1 MISRKHLSQNIAFGL
16 FRLLSLSVVGILFAI
31 LGFII
36 YKGIG
41 VIDWEFL
48 TGAPTDGMTSGG
60 ILPAIV
66 GTFCLMTG
74 SALFAFPVGVMS
86 GIYMNEYAPK
96 GWIVRFI
103 RMMTNNLSG
112 IPSIVFGLFG
122 MALFVN
128 YMDFG
133 DSILAGSLTLG
144 LLSLP
149 LVIRT
154 TEEALKAIP
163 DNLREGSRALGA
175 TKQQTI
181 WHVIL
186 PMGMP
191 NIITGL
197 ILALG
202 RVSGETAPILFTC
215 AAYFLPQL
223 PGSIFD
229 QCMALPMNVLL
240 GWHIQTIIV
249 VTSVAIVL
257 YSMLGGMKAVI
268 WTEAIQG
275 IILIG
280 GALVC
285 MFILLFDMPGGP
297 VQTFSIAMEDG
308 KFSLGSFG
316 SSLSESTF
324 WVCLIYGIFTNL
336 QNYGIDQ
343 SYVQRYHTAKNE
355 KEAKFSALFGGY
367 LFIPVSAVF
376 FMIGTGLY
384 AFYKVHPGIL
394 PDGVGADYVF
404 PFFIVNELP
413 VGLTGLL
420 IASIFA
426 AGMSTIATSVTSSS
440 TIILTDY
447 YQRFRKHA
455 GNRERMLVLKL
466 SSVGVGVAG
475 ILVAFAF
482 MSVQS
487 ALDAWWA
494 LASIFSGGML
504 GLFLLGYISRKARN
518 FDAVLGVVCGVILVC
533 WIVISPFVHA
543 NLAIVFG
550 TLLIFLVG
558 FLSANLLNKRRC
570 K

>member
-1 MISRKHLSQNIAFGL
+1 MHIIDIIVFLLFTGGVVAFGCSFFKKKGTSEEFTSAGRSL
-16 FRLLSLSVVGILFAI
+16 PGWVVGMSIFATYVSSISYLGYPGKAFSGDWNAFVFSLSIPIASYFAARYFVPFYRSQDSI
-31 LGFII
+31 SAYSFLENRFGPWARI
-36 YKGIG
+36 YASSCYL
-41 VIDWEFL
+41 L
-48 TGAPTDGMTSGG
+48 TQIAR
-60 ILPAIV
+60 
-66 GTFCLMTG
+66 TG
-74 SALFAFPVGVMS
+74 S
-86 GIYMNEYAPK
+86 
-96 GWIVRFI
+96 
-103 RMMTNNLSG
+103 
-112 IPSIVFGLFG
+112 
-122 MALFVN
+122 
-128 YMDFG
+128 
-133 DSILAGSLTLG
+133 ILY
-144 LLSLP
+144 LL
-149 LVIRT
+149 
-154 TEEALKAIP
+154 
-163 DNLREGSRALGA
+163 
-175 TKQQTI
+175 
-181 WHVIL
+181 
-186 PMGMP
+186 
-191 NIITGL
+191 
-197 ILALG
+197 
-202 RVSGETAPILFTC
+202 
-215 AAYFLPQL
+215 
-223 PGSIFD
+223 
-229 QCMALPMNVLL
+229 ALPMNVLL
-240 GWHIQTIIV
+240 GWNIQTIII

-285 MFILLFDMPGGP
+285 MFILLFDMPEGP
-297 VQTFSIAMEDG
+297 AQTFSIAMEDG

-324 WVCLIYGIFTNL
+324 WVCLIYGVFTNL

-394 PDGVGADYVF
+394 PDGVRADYVF

-558 FLSANLLNKRRC
+558 FLSANLFNKRRC

>member
-1 MISRKHLSQNIAFGL
+1 MHIIDIIVFLLFIGGVVAFGCSFFKKKGTSEEFTSAGRSL
-16 FRLLSLSVVGILFAI
+16 PGWVVGMSIFATYVSSISYLGYPGKAFSGDWNAFVFSLSIPIASYFAARYFVPFYRSQDSI
-31 LGFII
+31 SAYSFLENRFGPWARI
-36 YKGIG
+36 YASSCYL
-41 VIDWEFL
+41 L
-48 TGAPTDGMTSGG
+48 TQIAR
-60 ILPAIV
+60 
-66 GTFCLMTG
+66 TG
-74 SALFAFPVGVMS
+74 S
-86 GIYMNEYAPK
+86 
-96 GWIVRFI
+96 
-103 RMMTNNLSG
+103 
-112 IPSIVFGLFG
+112 
-122 MALFVN
+122 
-128 YMDFG
+128 
-133 DSILAGSLTLG
+133 ILY
-144 LLSLP
+144 LL
-149 LVIRT
+149 
-154 TEEALKAIP
+154 
-163 DNLREGSRALGA
+163 
-175 TKQQTI
+175 
-181 WHVIL
+181 
-186 PMGMP
+186 
-191 NIITGL
+191 
-197 ILALG
+197 
-202 RVSGETAPILFTC
+202 
-215 AAYFLPQL
+215 
-223 PGSIFD
+223 
-229 QCMALPMNVLL
+229 ALPMNVLL

>member
-1 MISRKHLSQNIAFGL
+1 MHIIDIIVFLLFTGGVVAFGCSFFKKKGTSEEFTSAGRSL
-16 FRLLSLSVVGILFAI
+16 PGWVVGMSIFATYVSSISYLGYPGKAFSGDWNAFVFSLSIPIASYFAARYFVPFYRSQDSI
-31 LGFII
+31 SAYSFLENRFGPWARI
-36 YKGIG
+36 YASSCYL
-41 VIDWEFL
+41 L
-48 TGAPTDGMTSGG
+48 TQIAR
-60 ILPAIV
+60 
-66 GTFCLMTG
+66 TG
-74 SALFAFPVGVMS
+74 S
-86 GIYMNEYAPK
+86 
-96 GWIVRFI
+96 
-103 RMMTNNLSG
+103 
-112 IPSIVFGLFG
+112 
-122 MALFVN
+122 
-128 YMDFG
+128 
-133 DSILAGSLTLG
+133 ILY
-144 LLSLP
+144 LL
-149 LVIRT
+149 
-154 TEEALKAIP
+154 
-163 DNLREGSRALGA
+163 
-175 TKQQTI
+175 
-181 WHVIL
+181 
-186 PMGMP
+186 
-191 NIITGL
+191 
-197 ILALG
+197 
-202 RVSGETAPILFTC
+202 
-215 AAYFLPQL
+215 
-223 PGSIFD
+223 
-229 QCMALPMNVLL
+229 ALPMNVLL

-518 FDAVLGVVCGVILVC
+518 FDAVLGVVCGVILVF

>member
-1 MISRKHLSQNIAFGL
+1 MHIIDIIVFLLFTGGVVAFGCSFFKKKGTFEEFTSAGRSL
-16 FRLLSLSVVGILFAI
+16 PGWVVGMSIFATYVSSISYLGYPGKAFSGDWNAFVFSLSIPIASYFAARYFVPFYRSQDSI
-31 LGFII
+31 SAYSFLENRFGPWARI
-36 YKGIG
+36 YASSCYL
-41 VIDWEFL
+41 L
-48 TGAPTDGMTSGG
+48 TQIAR
-60 ILPAIV
+60 
-66 GTFCLMTG
+66 TG
-74 SALFAFPVGVMS
+74 S
-86 GIYMNEYAPK
+86 
-96 GWIVRFI
+96 
-103 RMMTNNLSG
+103 
-112 IPSIVFGLFG
+112 
-122 MALFVN
+122 
-128 YMDFG
+128 
-133 DSILAGSLTLG
+133 ILY
-144 LLSLP
+144 LL
-149 LVIRT
+149 
-154 TEEALKAIP
+154 
-163 DNLREGSRALGA
+163 
-175 TKQQTI
+175 
-181 WHVIL
+181 
-186 PMGMP
+186 
-191 NIITGL
+191 
-197 ILALG
+197 
-202 RVSGETAPILFTC
+202 
-215 AAYFLPQL
+215 
-223 PGSIFD
+223 
-229 QCMALPMNVLL
+229 ALPMNVLL

-504 GLFLLGYISRKARN
+504 GLFLLGYISKKARN

>member
-1 MISRKHLSQNIAFGL
+1 MHIIDIIVFLLFTGGVVAFGCSFFKKKGTSEEFTSAGRSL
-16 FRLLSLSVVGILFAI
+16 PGWVVGMSIFATYVSSISYLGYPGKAFSGDWNAFVFSLSIPIASYFAARYFVPFYRSQDSI
-31 LGFII
+31 SAYSFLENRFGPWARI
-36 YKGIG
+36 YASSCYL
-41 VIDWEFL
+41 L
-48 TGAPTDGMTSGG
+48 TQIAR
-60 ILPAIV
+60 
-66 GTFCLMTG
+66 TG
-74 SALFAFPVGVMS
+74 S
-86 GIYMNEYAPK
+86 
-96 GWIVRFI
+96 
-103 RMMTNNLSG
+103 
-112 IPSIVFGLFG
+112 
-122 MALFVN
+122 
-128 YMDFG
+128 
-133 DSILAGSLTLG
+133 ILY
-144 LLSLP
+144 LL
-149 LVIRT
+149 
-154 TEEALKAIP
+154 
-163 DNLREGSRALGA
+163 
-175 TKQQTI
+175 
-181 WHVIL
+181 
-186 PMGMP
+186 
-191 NIITGL
+191 
-197 ILALG
+197 
-202 RVSGETAPILFTC
+202 
-215 AAYFLPQL
+215 
-223 PGSIFD
+223 
-229 QCMALPMNVLL
+229 ALPMNVLL

-504 GLFLLGYISRKARN
+504 GLFLLGYISRKARK

>member
-1 MISRKHLSQNIAFGL
+1 MHIIDIIVFLLFTGGVVAFGCSFFKKKGTSEEFTSAGRSL
-16 FRLLSLSVVGILFAI
+16 PGWVVGMSIFATYVSSISYLGYPGKAFSGDWNAFVFSLSIPIASYFAARYFVPFYRSQDSI
-31 LGFII
+31 SAYSFLENRFGPWARI
-36 YKGIG
+36 YASSCYL
-41 VIDWEFL
+41 L
-48 TGAPTDGMTSGG
+48 TQIAR
-60 ILPAIV
+60 
-66 GTFCLMTG
+66 TG
-74 SALFAFPVGVMS
+74 S
-86 GIYMNEYAPK
+86 
-96 GWIVRFI
+96 
-103 RMMTNNLSG
+103 
-112 IPSIVFGLFG
+112 
-122 MALFVN
+122 
-128 YMDFG
+128 
-133 DSILAGSLTLG
+133 ILY
-144 LLSLP
+144 LL
-149 LVIRT
+149 
-154 TEEALKAIP
+154 
-163 DNLREGSRALGA
+163 
-175 TKQQTI
+175 
-181 WHVIL
+181 
-186 PMGMP
+186 
-191 NIITGL
+191 
-197 ILALG
+197 
-202 RVSGETAPILFTC
+202 
-215 AAYFLPQL
+215 
-223 PGSIFD
+223 
-229 QCMALPMNVLL
+229 ALPMNVLL
-240 GWHIQTIIV
+240 GWNIQTIII

-285 MFILLFDMPGGP
+285 MFILLFDMPEGP
-297 VQTFSIAMEDG
+297 AQTFSITMEDG

-324 WVCLIYGIFTNL
+324 WVCLIYGVFTNL

-384 AFYKVHPGIL
+384 AFYKVHPGVL

-558 FLSANLLNKRRC
+558 FLSANLFNNLSFG
-570 K
+570 

>member
-1 MISRKHLSQNIAFGL
+1 MHIIDIIVFLLFTGGVVAFGCSFFKKKGTSEEFTSAGRSL
-16 FRLLSLSVVGILFAI
+16 PGWVVGMSIFATYVSSISYLGYPGKAFSGDWNAFVFSLSIPIASYFAARYFVPFYRSQDSI
-31 LGFII
+31 SAYSFLENRFGPWARI
-36 YKGIG
+36 YASSCYL
-41 VIDWEFL
+41 L
-48 TGAPTDGMTSGG
+48 TQIAR
-60 ILPAIV
+60 
-66 GTFCLMTG
+66 TG
-74 SALFAFPVGVMS
+74 S
-86 GIYMNEYAPK
+86 
-96 GWIVRFI
+96 
-103 RMMTNNLSG
+103 
-112 IPSIVFGLFG
+112 
-122 MALFVN
+122 
-128 YMDFG
+128 
-133 DSILAGSLTLG
+133 ILY
-144 LLSLP
+144 LL
-149 LVIRT
+149 
-154 TEEALKAIP
+154 
-163 DNLREGSRALGA
+163 
-175 TKQQTI
+175 
-181 WHVIL
+181 
-186 PMGMP
+186 
-191 NIITGL
+191 
-197 ILALG
+197 
-202 RVSGETAPILFTC
+202 
-215 AAYFLPQL
+215 
-223 PGSIFD
+223 
-229 QCMALPMNVLL
+229 ALPMNVLL

-285 MFILLFDMPGGP
+285 MFILLSDMPGGP

-504 GLFLLGYISRKARN
+504 GLFLLGYISKKARN

>member
-1 MISRKHLSQNIAFGL
+1 MHIIDIIVFLLFTGGVVAFGCSFFKKKGTSEEFTSAGRSL
-16 FRLLSLSVVGILFAI
+16 PGWVVGMSIFATYVSSISYLGYPGKAFSGDWNAFVFSLSIPIASYFA
-31 LGFII
+31 
-36 YKGIG
+36 
-41 VIDWEFL
+41 
-48 TGAPTDGMTSGG
+48 A
-60 ILPAIV
+60 
-66 GTFCLMTG
+66 
-74 SALFAFPVGVMS
+74 
-86 GIYMNEYAPK
+86 
-96 GWIVRFI
+96 R
-103 RMMTNNLSG
+103 
-112 IPSIVFGLFG
+112 
-122 MALFVN
+122 
-128 YMDFG
+128 
-133 DSILAGSLTLG
+133 
-144 LLSLP
+144 
-149 LVIRT
+149 
-154 TEEALKAIP
+154 
-163 DNLREGSRALGA
+163 
-175 TKQQTI
+175 
-181 WHVIL
+181 
-186 PMGMP
+186 
-191 NIITGL
+191 
-197 ILALG
+197 
-202 RVSGETAPILFTC
+202 
-215 AAYFLPQL
+215 YFLPFYRSQDSISAYSFL
-223 PGSIFD
+223 ENRFGPWARIYASSCYLLTQIARTGSILYLL
-229 QCMALPMNVLL
+229 ALPMNVLL
-240 GWHIQTIIV
+240 GWNIQTIII

-285 MFILLFDMPGGP
+285 MFILLFDMPEGP
-297 VQTFSIAMEDG
+297 AQTFSIAMEDG

-324 WVCLIYGIFTNL
+324 WVCLIYGVFTNL

-384 AFYKVHPGIL
+384 AFYKVHPGVL

-558 FLSANLLNKRRC
+558 FLSANLFNKRRC

>member
-1 MISRKHLSQNIAFGL
+1 MHIIDIIVFLLFTGGVVAFGCSFFKKKGTSEEFTSAGRSL
-16 FRLLSLSVVGILFAI
+16 PGWVVGMSIFATYVSSISYLGYPGKAFSGDWNAFVFSLSIPIASYFAARYFVPFYRSQDSI
-31 LGFII
+31 SAYSFLENRFGPWARI
-36 YKGIG
+36 YASSCYL
-41 VIDWEFL
+41 L
-48 TGAPTDGMTSGG
+48 TQIAR
-60 ILPAIV
+60 
-66 GTFCLMTG
+66 TG
-74 SALFAFPVGVMS
+74 S
-86 GIYMNEYAPK
+86 
-96 GWIVRFI
+96 
-103 RMMTNNLSG
+103 
-112 IPSIVFGLFG
+112 
-122 MALFVN
+122 
-128 YMDFG
+128 
-133 DSILAGSLTLG
+133 ILY
-144 LLSLP
+144 LL
-149 LVIRT
+149 
-154 TEEALKAIP
+154 
-163 DNLREGSRALGA
+163 
-175 TKQQTI
+175 
-181 WHVIL
+181 
-186 PMGMP
+186 
-191 NIITGL
+191 
-197 ILALG
+197 
-202 RVSGETAPILFTC
+202 
-215 AAYFLPQL
+215 
-223 PGSIFD
+223 
-229 QCMALPMNVLL
+229 ALPMNVLL

-504 GLFLLGYISRKARN
+504 GLFLLGYISKKARN

-533 WIVISPFVHA
+533 WFVISPFVHA

>member
-1 MISRKHLSQNIAFGL
+1 MHIIDIIVFLLFTSGVVAFGCSFFKKKGTSEEFTSAGRSL
-16 FRLLSLSVVGILFAI
+16 PGWVVGMSIFATYVSSISYLGYPGKAFSGDWNAFVFSLSIPIASYFAARYFVPFYRSQDSI
-31 LGFII
+31 SAYSFLENRFGPWARI
-36 YKGIG
+36 YASSCYL
-41 VIDWEFL
+41 L
-48 TGAPTDGMTSGG
+48 TQIAR
-60 ILPAIV
+60 
-66 GTFCLMTG
+66 TG
-74 SALFAFPVGVMS
+74 S
-86 GIYMNEYAPK
+86 
-96 GWIVRFI
+96 
-103 RMMTNNLSG
+103 
-112 IPSIVFGLFG
+112 
-122 MALFVN
+122 
-128 YMDFG
+128 
-133 DSILAGSLTLG
+133 ILY
-144 LLSLP
+144 LL
-149 LVIRT
+149 
-154 TEEALKAIP
+154 
-163 DNLREGSRALGA
+163 
-175 TKQQTI
+175 
-181 WHVIL
+181 
-186 PMGMP
+186 
-191 NIITGL
+191 
-197 ILALG
+197 
-202 RVSGETAPILFTC
+202 
-215 AAYFLPQL
+215 
-223 PGSIFD
+223 
-229 QCMALPMNVLL
+229 ALPMNVLL

-384 AFYKVHPGIL
+384 AFYKVYPGIL
-394 PDGVGADYVF
+394 PDGVRADYVF

-504 GLFLLGYISRKARN
+504 GLFLLGYISKKARN

>member
-1 MISRKHLSQNIAFGL
+1 MHIIDIIVFLLFTGGVVAFGCSFFKKKGTSEEFTSAGRSL
-16 FRLLSLSVVGILFAI
+16 PGWVVGMSIFATYVSSISYLGYPGKAFSGDWNAFVFSLSIPIASYFAARYFVPFYRSQDSI
-31 LGFII
+31 SAYSFLENRFGPWARI
-36 YKGIG
+36 YASSCYL
-41 VIDWEFL
+41 L
-48 TGAPTDGMTSGG
+48 TQIAR
-60 ILPAIV
+60 
-66 GTFCLMTG
+66 TG
-74 SALFAFPVGVMS
+74 S
-86 GIYMNEYAPK
+86 
-96 GWIVRFI
+96 
-103 RMMTNNLSG
+103 
-112 IPSIVFGLFG
+112 
-122 MALFVN
+122 
-128 YMDFG
+128 
-133 DSILAGSLTLG
+133 ILY
-144 LLSLP
+144 LL
-149 LVIRT
+149 
-154 TEEALKAIP
+154 
-163 DNLREGSRALGA
+163 
-175 TKQQTI
+175 
-181 WHVIL
+181 
-186 PMGMP
+186 
-191 NIITGL
+191 
-197 ILALG
+197 
-202 RVSGETAPILFTC
+202 
-215 AAYFLPQL
+215 
-223 PGSIFD
+223 
-229 QCMALPMNVLL
+229 ALPMNVLL

-384 AFYKVHPGIL
+384 AFYKVLPGIL

-413 VGLTGLL
+413 GGLTGLL

>member
-1 MISRKHLSQNIAFGL
+1 MHIIDIIVFLLFTGGVVAFGCSFFKKKGTSEEFTSAGRSL
-16 FRLLSLSVVGILFAI
+16 PGWVVGMSIFATYVSSISYLGYPGKAFSGDWNAFVFSLSIPIASYFAARYFVPFYRSQDSI
-31 LGFII
+31 SAYSFLENRFGPWARI
-36 YKGIG
+36 YASSCYL
-41 VIDWEFL
+41 L
-48 TGAPTDGMTSGG
+48 TQIAR
-60 ILPAIV
+60 
-66 GTFCLMTG
+66 TG
-74 SALFAFPVGVMS
+74 S
-86 GIYMNEYAPK
+86 
-96 GWIVRFI
+96 
-103 RMMTNNLSG
+103 
-112 IPSIVFGLFG
+112 
-122 MALFVN
+122 
-128 YMDFG
+128 
-133 DSILAGSLTLG
+133 ILY
-144 LLSLP
+144 LL
-149 LVIRT
+149 
-154 TEEALKAIP
+154 
-163 DNLREGSRALGA
+163 
-175 TKQQTI
+175 
-181 WHVIL
+181 
-186 PMGMP
+186 
-191 NIITGL
+191 
-197 ILALG
+197 
-202 RVSGETAPILFTC
+202 
-215 AAYFLPQL
+215 
-223 PGSIFD
+223 
-229 QCMALPMNVLL
+229 ALPMNVLL
-240 GWHIQTIIV
+240 GWNIQTIII

-285 MFILLFDMPGGP
+285 MFILLFDMPEGP
-297 VQTFSIAMEDG
+297 AQTFSIAMEDG
-308 KFSLGSFG
+308 KFSLGRFG

-324 WVCLIYGIFTNL
+324 WVCLIYGVFTNL

-384 AFYKVHPGIL
+384 AFYKVHPGVL

-558 FLSANLLNKRRC
+558 FLSANLFNKRRC

>member
-1 MISRKHLSQNIAFGL
+1 MHIIDIIVFLLFTGGVVAFGCSFFKKKGTSEEFTSAGRSL
-16 FRLLSLSVVGILFAI
+16 PGWVVGMSIFATYVSSISYLGYPGKAFSGDWNAFVFSLSIPIASYFAARYFVPFYRSQDSI
-31 LGFII
+31 SAYSFLENRFGPWARI
-36 YKGIG
+36 YASSCYL
-41 VIDWEFL
+41 L
-48 TGAPTDGMTSGG
+48 TQIAR
-60 ILPAIV
+60 
-66 GTFCLMTG
+66 TG
-74 SALFAFPVGVMS
+74 S
-86 GIYMNEYAPK
+86 
-96 GWIVRFI
+96 
-103 RMMTNNLSG
+103 
-112 IPSIVFGLFG
+112 
-122 MALFVN
+122 
-128 YMDFG
+128 
-133 DSILAGSLTLG
+133 ILY
-144 LLSLP
+144 LL
-149 LVIRT
+149 
-154 TEEALKAIP
+154 
-163 DNLREGSRALGA
+163 
-175 TKQQTI
+175 
-181 WHVIL
+181 
-186 PMGMP
+186 
-191 NIITGL
+191 
-197 ILALG
+197 
-202 RVSGETAPILFTC
+202 
-215 AAYFLPQL
+215 
-223 PGSIFD
+223 
-229 QCMALPMNVLL
+229 ALPMNVLL

-316 SSLSESTF
+316 SILSESTF

-384 AFYKVHPGIL
+384 AFYNVHPGIL

>member
-1 MISRKHLSQNIAFGL
+1 MHIIDIIVFLLFTGGVVAFGCSFFKKKGTSEEFTSAGRSL
-16 FRLLSLSVVGILFAI
+16 PGWVVGMSIFATYVSSISYLGYPGKAFSGDWNAFVFSLSIPIASYFAARYFVPFYRSQDSI
-31 LGFII
+31 SAYSFLENRFGPWARI
-36 YKGIG
+36 YASSCYL
-41 VIDWEFL
+41 L
-48 TGAPTDGMTSGG
+48 TQIAR
-60 ILPAIV
+60 
-66 GTFCLMTG
+66 TG
-74 SALFAFPVGVMS
+74 S
-86 GIYMNEYAPK
+86 
-96 GWIVRFI
+96 
-103 RMMTNNLSG
+103 
-112 IPSIVFGLFG
+112 
-122 MALFVN
+122 
-128 YMDFG
+128 
-133 DSILAGSLTLG
+133 ILY
-144 LLSLP
+144 LL
-149 LVIRT
+149 
-154 TEEALKAIP
+154 
-163 DNLREGSRALGA
+163 
-175 TKQQTI
+175 
-181 WHVIL
+181 
-186 PMGMP
+186 
-191 NIITGL
+191 
-197 ILALG
+197 
-202 RVSGETAPILFTC
+202 
-215 AAYFLPQL
+215 
-223 PGSIFD
+223 
-229 QCMALPMNVLL
+229 ALPMNVLL

-394 PDGVGADYVF
+394 PDGVRADYVF

-494 LASIFSGGML
+494 LASIFIVGML

-558 FLSANLLNKRRC
+558 FLSANLFNKRRC

>member
-1 MISRKHLSQNIAFGL
+1 MHIIDIIVFLLFTGGVVAFGCSFFKKKGTSEEFTSAGRSL
-16 FRLLSLSVVGILFAI
+16 PGWVVGMSIFATYVSSISYLGYPGKAFSGDWNAFVFSLSIPIASYFAARYFVPFYRSQDSI
-31 LGFII
+31 SAYSFLENRFGPWARI
-36 YKGIG
+36 YASSCYL
-41 VIDWEFL
+41 L
-48 TGAPTDGMTSGG
+48 TQIAR
-60 ILPAIV
+60 
-66 GTFCLMTG
+66 TG
-74 SALFAFPVGVMS
+74 S
-86 GIYMNEYAPK
+86 
-96 GWIVRFI
+96 
-103 RMMTNNLSG
+103 
-112 IPSIVFGLFG
+112 
-122 MALFVN
+122 
-128 YMDFG
+128 
-133 DSILAGSLTLG
+133 ILY
-144 LLSLP
+144 LL
-149 LVIRT
+149 
-154 TEEALKAIP
+154 
-163 DNLREGSRALGA
+163 
-175 TKQQTI
+175 
-181 WHVIL
+181 
-186 PMGMP
+186 
-191 NIITGL
+191 
-197 ILALG
+197 
-202 RVSGETAPILFTC
+202 
-215 AAYFLPQL
+215 
-223 PGSIFD
+223 
-229 QCMALPMNVLL
+229 ALPMNVLL

-518 FDAVLGVVCGVILVC
+518 FDAVLGVVCGVIRVC

>member
-1 MISRKHLSQNIAFGL
+1 MHIIDIIVFLLFTGGVVAFGCSFFKKKGTSEEFTSAGRSL
-16 FRLLSLSVVGILFAI
+16 PGWVVGMSIFATYVSSISYLGYPGKSFSGDWNAFVFSLSIPIASYFAARYFVPFYRSQDSI
-31 LGFII
+31 SAYSFLENRFGPWARI
-36 YKGIG
+36 YASSCYL
-41 VIDWEFL
+41 L
-48 TGAPTDGMTSGG
+48 TQIAR
-60 ILPAIV
+60 
-66 GTFCLMTG
+66 TG
-74 SALFAFPVGVMS
+74 S
-86 GIYMNEYAPK
+86 
-96 GWIVRFI
+96 
-103 RMMTNNLSG
+103 
-112 IPSIVFGLFG
+112 
-122 MALFVN
+122 
-128 YMDFG
+128 
-133 DSILAGSLTLG
+133 ILY
-144 LLSLP
+144 LL
-149 LVIRT
+149 
-154 TEEALKAIP
+154 
-163 DNLREGSRALGA
+163 
-175 TKQQTI
+175 
-181 WHVIL
+181 
-186 PMGMP
+186 
-191 NIITGL
+191 
-197 ILALG
+197 
-202 RVSGETAPILFTC
+202 
-215 AAYFLPQL
+215 
-223 PGSIFD
+223 
-229 QCMALPMNVLL
+229 ALPMNVLL

-394 PDGVGADYVF
+394 PDGVRADYVF

-504 GLFLLGYISRKARN
+504 GLFLLGYISKKARN

>member
-1 MISRKHLSQNIAFGL
+1 MHIIDIIVFLLFTGGVVAFGCSFFKKKGTSEEFTSAGRSL
-16 FRLLSLSVVGILFAI
+16 PGWVVGMSIFATYVSSISYLGYPGKAFSGDWNAFVFSLSIPIASYFAARYFVPFYRSQDSI
-31 LGFII
+31 SAYSFLENRFGPWARI
-36 YKGIG
+36 YASSCYL
-41 VIDWEFL
+41 L
-48 TGAPTDGMTSGG
+48 TQIAR
-60 ILPAIV
+60 
-66 GTFCLMTG
+66 TG
-74 SALFAFPVGVMS
+74 S
-86 GIYMNEYAPK
+86 
-96 GWIVRFI
+96 
-103 RMMTNNLSG
+103 
-112 IPSIVFGLFG
+112 
-122 MALFVN
+122 
-128 YMDFG
+128 
-133 DSILAGSLTLG
+133 ILY
-144 LLSLP
+144 LL
-149 LVIRT
+149 
-154 TEEALKAIP
+154 
-163 DNLREGSRALGA
+163 
-175 TKQQTI
+175 
-181 WHVIL
+181 
-186 PMGMP
+186 
-191 NIITGL
+191 
-197 ILALG
+197 
-202 RVSGETAPILFTC
+202 
-215 AAYFLPQL
+215 
-223 PGSIFD
+223 
-229 QCMALPMNVLL
+229 ALPMNVLL
-240 GWHIQTIIV
+240 GWNIQTIII

-285 MFILLFDMPGGP
+285 MFILLFDMPEGP
-297 VQTFSIAMEDG
+297 AQTFSITMEDG

-324 WVCLIYGIFTNL
+324 WVCLIYGVFTNL

-558 FLSANLLNKRRC
+558 FLSANLFNKRRC

>member
-1 MISRKHLSQNIAFGL
+1 MHIIDIIVFLLFTGGVVAFGCSFFKKKGTSEEFTSAGRSL
-16 FRLLSLSVVGILFAI
+16 PGWVVGMSIFATYVSSISYLGYPGKAFSGDWNAFVFSLSIPIASYFAARYFVPFYRSQDSI
-31 LGFII
+31 SAYSFLENRFGPWARI
-36 YKGIG
+36 YASSCYL
-41 VIDWEFL
+41 L
-48 TGAPTDGMTSGG
+48 TQIAR
-60 ILPAIV
+60 
-66 GTFCLMTG
+66 TG
-74 SALFAFPVGVMS
+74 S
-86 GIYMNEYAPK
+86 
-96 GWIVRFI
+96 
-103 RMMTNNLSG
+103 
-112 IPSIVFGLFG
+112 
-122 MALFVN
+122 
-128 YMDFG
+128 
-133 DSILAGSLTLG
+133 ILY
-144 LLSLP
+144 
-149 LVIRT
+149 LV
-154 TEEALKAIP
+154 
-163 DNLREGSRALGA
+163 
-175 TKQQTI
+175 
-181 WHVIL
+181 
-186 PMGMP
+186 
-191 NIITGL
+191 
-197 ILALG
+197 
-202 RVSGETAPILFTC
+202 
-215 AAYFLPQL
+215 
-223 PGSIFD
+223 
-229 QCMALPMNVLL
+229 ALPMNVLL
-240 GWHIQTIIV
+240 GWNIQTIII

-285 MFILLFDMPGGP
+285 MFILLFDMPEGP
-297 VQTFSIAMEDG
+297 AQTFSIAMEDG

-324 WVCLIYGIFTNL
+324 WVCLIYGVFTNL

-384 AFYKVHPGIL
+384 AFYKVHPGVL

-558 FLSANLLNKRRC
+558 FLSANLFNKRRC

>member
-1 MISRKHLSQNIAFGL
+1 MH
-16 FRLLSLSVVGILFAI
+16 
-31 LGFII
+31 II
-36 YKGIG
+36 
-41 VIDWEFL
+41 D
-48 TGAPTDGMTSGG
+48 
-60 ILPAIV
+60 
-66 GTFCLMTG
+66 
-74 SALFAFPVGVMS
+74 
-86 GIYMNEYAPK
+86 
-96 GWIVRFI
+96 
-103 RMMTNNLSG
+103 
-112 IPSIVFGLFG
+112 
-122 MALFVN
+122 
-128 YMDFG
+128 
-133 DSILAGSLTLG
+133 
-144 LLSLP
+144 
-149 LVIRT
+149 
-154 TEEALKAIP
+154 
-163 DNLREGSRALGA
+163 
-175 TKQQTI
+175 
-181 WHVIL
+181 
-186 PMGMP
+186 
-191 NIITGL
+191 II
-197 ILALG
+197 IF
-202 RVSGETAPILFTC
+202 ILFTGGVVAFGC
-215 AAYFLPQL
+215 SFFKKKGTSEEFTSAGRSL
-223 PGSIFD
+223 PGWVVGMSIFATYVSSISYLGYPGKAFSGD
-229 QCMALPMNVLL
+229 WNAFVFSLSIPIASYFAARYFVPFYRSQDSISAYSFLEHRFGPWARIYASSCYLLTQIARTGSILYLLALPMNVLL
-240 GWHIQTIIV
+240 GWNIQTIII
-249 VTSVAIVL
+249 VTSVGIVL

-285 MFILLFDMPGGP
+285 MFILLFDMPEGP
-297 VQTFSIAMEDG
+297 AQTFAIAVEDG

-324 WVCLIYGIFTNL
+324 WVCLIYGVFTNL

-343 SYVQRYHTAKNE
+343 SYVQRYHTAKSE

-384 AFYKVHPGIL
+384 AFYKVNPGAM
-394 PDGVGADYVF
+394 PEGMGADYVF
-404 PFFIVNELP
+404 PYFIVNELP

-447 YQRFRKHA
+447 YQRFRKHT
-455 GNRERMLVLKL
+455 GNGERMLVLKL
-466 SSVGVGVAG
+466 SGVGVGVAG
-475 ILVAFAF
+475 VLVAFAF

-504 GLFLLGYISRKARN
+504 GLFLLGYISKKARN

-558 FLSANLLNKRRC
+558 FLSANLFYKKRNRTR
-570 K
+570 